1 MIETNNPDI
10 DVNNLM
16 EQVRSEAAK
25 RRSNLCLKVTQ
36 LVTEKS
42 IDDVENLKILNIQ
55 ALINNAENRSQ
66 IKTKWPNKLNKFP
79 LNLSKQFQQI
89 ILKLLNFLFKEQ
101 RVVNISLVQ
110 AGRESLELNRELIK
124 QIVNLQA
131 KINFIRH
138 DVAGFERNRSC

>member
-16 EQVRSEAAK
+16 KQVRSEAAK

-79 LNLSKQFQQI
+79 
-89 ILKLLNFLFKEQ
+89 
-101 RVVNISLVQ
+101 
-110 AGRESLELNRELIK
+110 
-124 QIVNLQA
+124 
-131 KINFIRH
+131 
-138 DVAGFERNRSC
+138 